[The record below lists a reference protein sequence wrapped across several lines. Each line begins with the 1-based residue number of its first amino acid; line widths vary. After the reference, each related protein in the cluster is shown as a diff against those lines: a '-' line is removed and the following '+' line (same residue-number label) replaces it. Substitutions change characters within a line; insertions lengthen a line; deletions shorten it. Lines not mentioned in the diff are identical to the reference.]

1 MSQLNN
7 KIKKPIDTDPR
18 GVSKVVDSD
27 VLGQKAI
34 PVVFVTKQEDGFAYN
49 TEVDDSQTID
59 NRLRTN
65 IERDSKGNIEVV
77 DSDIDGNKAVPLVVV
92 TKNEDGKFE
101 YASLGSGGSGSGS
114 VSWDDVTN
122 KPSEFPPEDHTHVAA
137 DITDLGALATEDNVD
152 WDDIQNKPATFTP
165 SAHTHNAS
173 DINAGT
179 LDAARIPTLDQSKI
193 TNLVSDLSSK
203 LTATKAAHQAHSSAE
218 DLETLVSDFNDLID
232 KLIAAGIMESE

>member
-34 PVVFVTKQEDGFAYN
+34 PVVFVTKQEDGFTYN

-77 DSDIDGNKAVPLVVV
+77 DSDVDGNKAVPLVVV

-122 KPSEFPPEDHTHVAA
+122 KPSEFPPEDHTH
-137 DITDLGALATEDNVD
+137 
-152 WDDIQNKPATFTP
+152 
-165 SAHTHNAS
+165 NAS

-218 DLETLVSDFNDLID
+218 DIETLVSDFNDLID